1 VAVRRYETAEAN
13 GEALRTELQ
22 CVKRAA
28 SASAKDVANA
38 LGSVIAGNS
47 NTPNMCLKTGTS
59 DDSLGDLITA
69 QRAELA
75 KVNGEVAKAEAQL
88 REATEKENEI
98 AIAETSSR
106 KLVGASVTPRTR
118 SRTSLRLS
126 HGIPNAA
133 NQSPGE
139 FRSPGTELRRRAI
152 AMGLRASPFA
162 AKRKR

>member
-1 VAVRRYETAEAN
+1 MWRWTLVILLSFTGACSKEEVTTKPSTASPEI
-13 GEALRTELQ
+13 R
-22 CVKRAA
+22 
-28 SASAKDVANA
+28 
-38 LGSVIAGNS
+38 
-47 NTPNMCLKTGTS
+47 
-59 DDSLGDLITA
+59 
-69 QRAELA
+69 
-75 KVNGEVAKAEAQL
+75 EVAKAEAQL
-88 REATEKENEI
+88 REVTEKENEI